1 MLAELCETVTGGS
14 DLGAGWRSAIRTGWR
29 LAPVLLLLGLVSCK
43 NNWYADGFH
52 TRADKETFS
61 VLFEKTPQVEN
72 VDSDDVD
79 IALPGSVDLG
89 RFRSGNGGGD
99 YLG

>member
-1 MLAELCETVTGGS
+1 MLADLRETVTSSS
-14 DLGAGWRSAIRTGWR
+14 DLGDGRRSAIRTGSR
-29 LAPVLLLLGLVSCK
+29 LAAVMLLLGLVSCK

-61 VLFEKTPQVEN
+61 VLFEKTSQVAN
-72 VDSDDVD
+72 VDSDDFD

-89 RFRSGNGGGD
+89 RFRSGNGGGRL
-99 YLG
+99 LG